1 MKDVLMFVLPGCPH
15 CKLALKFQEELMDA
29 NPAWRDIPIRIV
41 DESREAAFAD
51 AHDYYYVPTWY
62 VDGEKVFEGGKGR
75 CGKGTAAGRG
85 RSMKKWS
92 RPCGSIFILT
102 YIEY

>member
-41 DESREAAFAD
+41 DESLEAAFAD

-62 VDGEKVFEGGKGR
+62 VDGEKVFEGHAEKEDVEKVLR
-75 CGKGTAAGRG
+75 LAAG
-85 RSMKKWS
+85 
-92 RPCGSIFILT
+92 
-102 YIEY
+102 EV